1 MRALLHTGS
10 AQTIPVYL
18 DRDAAAKLPAAD
30 RLRTRMLAVVHPTLD
45 QHETH
50 PAALRAVALGVVVGA
65 PARR

>member
-1 MRALLHTGS
+1 VEP
-10 AQTIPVYL
+10 IPAYL
-18 DRDAAAKLPAAD
+18 DRDAVAKLPAVE